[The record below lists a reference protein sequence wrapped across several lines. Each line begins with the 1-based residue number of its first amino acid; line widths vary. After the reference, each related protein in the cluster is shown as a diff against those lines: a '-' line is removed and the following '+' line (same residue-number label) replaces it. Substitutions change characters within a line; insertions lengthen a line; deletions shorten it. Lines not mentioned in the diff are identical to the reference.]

1 MSNHPP
7 WRIVFP
13 FAIWLL
19 WKHRNDAIFRNQQVQ
34 SNVHRDALFR
44 ALEFQHCGLNPK
56 LSGSRNVVRIRRE
69 KPQTGWVRLNTDGS
83 AIGNLGRAGCGGL
96 IRNDRGEWIEGF
108 SRSLGSSNSFIAE
121 LYALRDGLILC
132 RNMHLNAVDIQLDAK
147 AIVHLITNP
156 SDANLFAMPLL
167 DDCRQLIS

>member
-19 WKHRNDAIFRNQQVQ
+19 WKHRNDAIFRNQHVQ

-56 LSGSRNVVRIRRE
+56 LSGSRNVVRIGRE
-69 KPQTGWVRLNTDGS
+69 KPQTGWVRLNIDGS
-83 AIGNLGRAGCGGL
+83 ATGNPGRAGCGGH

-132 RNMHLNAVDIQLDAK
+132 SNMHLNAVDIQLDAK
-147 AIVHLITNP
+147 AIVHLFTNP